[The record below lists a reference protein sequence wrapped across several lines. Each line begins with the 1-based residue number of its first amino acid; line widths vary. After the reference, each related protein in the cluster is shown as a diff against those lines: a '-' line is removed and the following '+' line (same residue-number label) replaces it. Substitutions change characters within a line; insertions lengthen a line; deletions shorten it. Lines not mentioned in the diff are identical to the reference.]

1 MELPCRHRD
10 LDVLMRNN
18 LEFNERNMRYLQIRR
33 CSSCRLRR
41 CFDVGMKQELVRTD
55 EENDRYR
62 QLVDINRNRRE
73 IIKQQLIEI
82 KQLSIPQVCFDH
94 GMTFAFL

>member
-1 MELPCRHRD
+1 MRH
-10 LDVLMRNN
+10 N

-41 CFDVGMKQELVRTD
+41 CFDVGMKQELVRTH

-94 GMTFAFL
+94 GMTFPFL